1 MIDNIYYIDESD
13 HPDYPAGWLFQHPHS
28 RPQGDVINVP
38 SNGYRVSLISLG
50 LIEYTSEENLVE
62 KAKEVLK
69 QLKL

>member
-13 HPDYPAGWLFQHPHS
+13 HPDYPAARLIKHPHS
-28 RPQGDVINVP
+28 RPQGDVINVH
-38 SNGYRVSLISLG
+38 NDGCNVSLVSLG
-50 LIEYTSEENLVE
+50 LIEYTGEEDLVE